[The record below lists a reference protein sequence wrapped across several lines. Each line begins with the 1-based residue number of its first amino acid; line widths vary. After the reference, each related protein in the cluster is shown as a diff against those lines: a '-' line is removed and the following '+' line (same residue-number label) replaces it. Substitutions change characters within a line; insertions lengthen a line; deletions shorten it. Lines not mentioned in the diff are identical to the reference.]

1 MKKVVV
7 PILLICYLAV
17 STGVVVNLHYC
28 MNKLASTEIFGSES
42 KQCGKCGMHTD
53 DSNGCCH
60 DEIKIVKMDDDQKLT
75 ASISFNLP
83 AIDALVHQVSDF
95 IAASFYNAPEARHY
109 QNHSPPLIAVQDIYL
124 QNSVFR
130 I

>member
-1 MKKVVV
+1 MKKIIV

-17 STGVVVNLHYC
+17 STGIVVNLHYC
-28 MNKLASTEIFGSES
+28 MNRLTSAELFTGES
-42 KQCGKCGMHTD
+42 KQCGKCGMNTD

-60 DEIKIVKMDDDQKLT
+60 DDIRIVKMDDDQKLT
-75 ASISFNLP
+75 ASVSFNLP
-83 AIDALVHQVSDF
+83 AIEALVCEVSDF
-95 IAASFYNAPEARHY
+95 IVASFYNVPVTGHY
-109 QNHSPPLIAVQDIYL
+109 QSHSPPLLSAQDIYL